1 MKILSA
7 AEIEQA
13 KLDPATVFDKPQDV
27 LQAALSTED
36 KKAILSRW
44 EEDADALMRAT
55 NEGME
60 PDESGVSPAELVGAI
75 QAALE
80 TLDSA

>member
-13 KLDPATVFDKPQDV
+13 KLDPATVFGKPQDV

-36 KKAILSRW
+36 KKAILRRW

-75 QAALE
+75 QAAIE
-80 TLDSA
+80 TIDSA